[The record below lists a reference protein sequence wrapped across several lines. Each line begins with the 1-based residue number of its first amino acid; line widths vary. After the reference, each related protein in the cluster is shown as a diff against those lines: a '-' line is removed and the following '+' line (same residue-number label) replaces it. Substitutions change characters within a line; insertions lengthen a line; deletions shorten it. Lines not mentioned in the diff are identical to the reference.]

1 MIDIISILLV
11 IFLCYL
17 VLFFISIYIK
27 DNSIVDI
34 FWGLGFGIIAIML
47 FFQSDQYIYQLT
59 TLFLIL
65 AWGLRLSSYIFYRK
79 LKKPGEDSRYKE
91 WRNEWKYFYTQSF
104 FQIYILQMIIMFII
118 AIPLFIIFYGEKDF
132 GINIFLIIGTIISLF
147 GLIYESIAD
156 YQLFKFLKIRKK
168 GEILKKGLRKF
179 HRYPN
184 YFGEICFWF
193 GISFIGLQINIFSLI
208 GFLVIFLLL
217 IFVSGVA
224 MTDNRY
230 KGNSEYEK
238 YKSKTPALFPYIF

>member
-34 FWGLGFGIIAIML
+34 FWWLWFWIIAIML

-79 LKKPGEDSRYKE
+79 LKKPWEDSRYKE

-118 AIPLFIIFYGEKDF
+118 AIPLFIIFYWEKDF
-132 GINIFLIIGTIISLF
+132 WINIFLIIWTIISLF
-147 GLIYESIAD
+147 WLIYESIAD

-168 GEILKKGLRKF
+168 WEILKKWLRKF

-184 YFGEICFWF
+184 YFWEICFWF
-193 GISFIGLQINIFSLI
+193 WISFIWLQINIFSLI
-208 GFLVIFLLL
+208 WFLVIFLLL
-217 IFVSGVA
+217 IFVSWVA

-230 KGNSEYEK
+230 KWNSEYEK